1 MVCKKWEKVHP
12 RNFGDFRSVVS
23 QPCISLAS
31 PRRCSSSRSFFLL
44 SRSCCWLPTHARTH
58 TYKMGDRKAIE
69 LKLVRRASG
78 SMLEIRC
85 GSRPVRLRP
94 LVGVGV
100 RAGGAGS
107 WWRRQ
112 VVDHHPVRAEQIHRG
127 GTPAPQS
134 PSIPVR
140 GSVWGLFLWR
150 AREGRGFLRCA
161 IFRWFLPRMSWA
173 GGGGGGLW
181 GVAWRL
187 T

>member
-23 QPCISLAS
+23 QPCIS

-94 LVGVGV
+94 LVGVRV

-107 WWRRQ
+107 WWRWQ

-134 PSIPVR
+134 PSITVR
-140 GSVWGLFLWR
+140 GSVWVSL
-150 AREGRGFLRCA
+150 EGE
-161 IFRWFLPRMSWA
+161 
-173 GGGGGGLW
+173 GGGGGACDAPFSVVPAVHVLGPAAVVV
-181 GVAWRL
+181 VACGSSHGG
-187 T
+187 